1 MILIDTSV
9 WADHFRKED
18 PHVSQLLGGGRV
30 AMHPF
35 VLGEL
40 ALGNL
45 RDRATTVIALRA
57 LPATVIATEEQFLTL
72 VVDHDVSGSGIGFV
86 DAHLLAAALLN
97 SDLQLWTRD
106 KRLDAKA
113 DHLGARWTPH

>member
-9 WADHFRKED
+9 WADHFRTAD
-18 PHVSQLLGGGRV
+18 RYISQLLIGGNV
-30 AMHPF
+30 FMHPF

-45 RDRATTVIALRA
+45 NDRPTTVAALRA
-57 LPATVIATEEQFLTL
+57 LPTAPVATETEFLD
-72 VVDHDVSGSGIGFV
+72 VVGAHGLAATGLGFV
-86 DAHLLAAALLN
+86 DAHLLAAALLIP
-97 SDLQLWTRD
+97 DLRLWTRD

-113 DHLGARWTPH
+113 DLLGVRWVPA